1 MNILILWAS
10 LADYTVACFRQLAN
24 KPNVNMMLVFQ
35 SVNGIAPFDNF
46 DLSFCQDALEDKNIN
61 FKFLSL
67 KCFDFHPD
75 LVLMASWNYKHYM
88 KISKRCK
95 EDGSVII
102 SSFDNQWKSSIRQNV
117 ARLISPIYLKPVI
130 DNFLVPGDRQAQLSY
145 HLGYKQPFYGL
156 YCANSNNFNNAR
168 YNSYA
173 KKFLFI
179 GRLIEQK
186 GLRILL
192 ESYEKYRNIVSDP
205 WELYIVGE
213 GPLKI
218 NCQNRDGVSVKSFV
232 QPSLLCGLFS
242 VSSCFVL
249 PSLHE
254 NWGLVIHEAALAGLP
269 IISSSQ
275 CGATTWFLRDGKN
288 GYLVEPEIPNLTNA
302 LIKISK
308 KSIGELETMSEISKT
323 LGNLWTLDNWA
334 DIVFENFQ
342 NSIANQ

>member
-130 DNFLVPGDRQAQLSY
+130 DNFLVPGDRQAQLAY
-145 HLGYKQPFYGL
+145 HLGYKQPFL
-156 YCANSNNFNNAR
+156 YDCVDHDQSLC
-168 YNSYA
+168 
-173 KKFLFI
+173 LFP
-179 GRLIEQK
+179 RLK
-186 GLRILL
+186 L
-192 ESYEKYRNIVSDP
+192 YDP
-205 WELYIVGE
+205 
-213 GPLKI
+213 GP
-218 NCQNRDGVSVKSFV
+218 R
-232 QPSLLCGLFS
+232 
-242 VSSCFVL
+242 
-249 PSLHE
+249 
-254 NWGLVIHEAALAGLP
+254 
-269 IISSSQ
+269 
-275 CGATTWFLRDGKN
+275 
-288 GYLVEPEIPNLTNA
+288 
-302 LIKISK
+302 
-308 KSIGELETMSEISKT
+308 
-323 LGNLWTLDNWA
+323 
-334 DIVFENFQ
+334 
-342 NSIANQ
+342 